1 MLTVMKFGGNTVATA
16 ERVSNTASIIRSYYS
31 SSSNNNNKLIVVVSA
46 IKGITDELISICD
59 SIKRK
64 DEHLT
69 NTILSNII
77 NKHKDIVNN
86 LRLQESN
93 REELSRVVDALA
105 NELSSVVKGLLLIKE
120 VTPRSMDYI
129 LSFGERFIAPILCY
143 ALRDM
148 GVKAEHMSGK
158 DAGIVTD
165 STYGNAKPL
174 MDTTRLRIR
183 HRLEPM
189 LDNGIVPIVTGFIG
203 VDQYDNITTLGRGG
217 SDYTATII
225 ASCLDADE
233 IILWSDVDGLMT
245 ADPKIVKNAQV
256 LREVSY
262 SEAME
267 MALFGAKYLHP
278 RALEPVLDKGIP
290 IRIRNTFNLEEQGT
304 LIVKNSNAYPNKIVK
319 AVTAI
324 KNMAL
329 IDVRGTSM
337 IGSPGTAGKIFSI
350 LGNDGINI
358 VMISQGPSESSISMV
373 VRKSDLDKA
382 VNTLELNLLGKVIKS
397 INVTDDVAIIAVVGS
412 GMRGTKGVAARVFNA
427 VARHGINVIMIAQ
440 GSSELNLAFVVEHAY
455 ADDAVRALHEEFE
468 LHNINK

>member
-16 ERVSNTASIIRSYYS
+16 ERVSNTASIIRSYS
-31 SSSNNNNKLIVVVSA
+31 NNNKLIVVVSA

-59 SIKRK
+59 SIKRR

-93 REELSRVVDALA
+93 REELNSVIDALT

-143 ALRDM
+143 ALRDI
-148 GVKAEHMSGK
+148 GVKAEYMSGK

-189 LDNGIVPIVTGFIG
+189 LDNGIIPIVTGFIG

-290 IRIRNTFNLEEQGT
+290 IRIRNAFNLEEQGT

-427 VARHGINVIMIAQ
+427 VAGQGINVIMIAQ
-440 GSSELNLAFVVEHAY
+440 GSSELNLAFVVEDAY
-455 ADDAVRALHEEFE
+455 ADDAVKALHDEFE
-468 LHNINK
+468 LHNINNNN